1 MRKSMLRKLS
11 LIAVA
16 LTFAGCAGNADLG
29 KQIATNQQMRD
40 QAMNAIADNADL
52 AVLMQQKLLANDSL
66 RTRVVDTVLQD
77 ANASQYVLY
86 RIATNQAAMDLV
98 LRGAVADSSMREHVL
113 TLMKG
118 VEMAQTA
125 KK

>member
-1 MRKSMLRKLS
+1 MRKSMLPKLS

-29 KQIATNQQMRD
+29 KQIATNQQMRE
-40 QAMNAIADNADL
+40 QAMNAIAANADL
-52 AVLMQQKLLANDSL
+52 AVVMQQKLLANDSL
-66 RTRVVDTVLQD
+66 RTRLVDTVLQD
-77 ANASQYVLY
+77 ANASQYVLF

-118 VEMAQTA
+118 VEMAQRA
-125 KK
+125 KH

>member
-1 MRKSMLRKLS
+1 MRKSMLLKLS
-11 LIAVA
+11 LIAAA
-16 LTFAGCAGNADLG
+16 LTFAGCARKADLG
-29 KQIATNQQMRD
+29 KQIATNQEIRE
-40 QAMNAIADNADL
+40 QAMDAIAGNADL
-52 AVLMQQKLLANDSL
+52 AVVMQQKLLANDSL

-77 ANASQYVLY
+77 ANAAQYVLY
-86 RIATNQAAMDLV
+86 RIGTNQAAMDLV
-98 LRGAVADSSMREHVL
+98 LRGAVADRSMREHVL

>member
-1 MRKSMLRKLS
+1 MRKSMLLKLS
-11 LIAVA
+11 LIAAA
-16 LTFAGCAGNADLG
+16 LTFAGCAGKADLG
-29 KQIATNQQMRD
+29 KQIATNQEIRE
-40 QAMNAIADNADL
+40 QAMDAIAGNADL
-52 AVLMQQKLLANDSL
+52 AVVMQQKLLANDSL

-77 ANASQYVLY
+77 ANAAQYVLY
-86 RIATNQAAMDLV
+86 RIGTNQAAMDLV
-98 LRGAVADSSMREHVL
+98 LRGAVADRSMREHVL

>member
-1 MRKSMLRKLS
+1 MRKSMHRKLS

-40 QAMNAIADNADL
+40 QAMNAIAGNADL

-66 RTRVVDTVLQD
+66 RTYSYGIADPVAMHVPLPRSTLLSRVGSPPSRIWKLIVW
-77 ANASQYVLY
+77 AS
-86 RIATNQAAMDLV
+86 T
-98 LRGAVADSSMREHVL
+98 
-113 TLMKG
+113 
-118 VEMAQTA
+118 
-125 KK
+125 KKKN

>member
-1 MRKSMLRKLS
+1 MRKSMLGKLS

-40 QAMNAIADNADL
+40 QAMNAIAGNADL

>member
-40 QAMNAIADNADL
+40 QAMNAIAGNADL

>member
-1 MRKSMLRKLS
+1 MRNSLLPKLS
-11 LIAVA
+11 LIAA
-16 LTFAGCAGNADLG
+16 TLMLSGCAGNTDLG
-29 KQIATNQQMRD
+29 KQIATNQQVRD
-40 QAMNAIADNADL
+40 QAMSAIAGNADL
-52 AVLMQQKLLANDSL
+52 AVVMQQKLLANDSL
-66 RTRVVDTVLQD
+66 RTRLVDTVLQD

-98 LRGAVADSSMREHVL
+98 LRGAVADSSMRQHVL

-118 VEMAQTA
+118 VEMAQNG